1 MAARRIAAVLQET
14 NMAFTFTL
22 TLGLWWI
29 PFIIWLVVSL
39 YAWHD
44 SARDEGLSILAL
56 TWGSMALARW
66 LP

>member
-1 MAARRIAAVLQET
+1 
-14 NMAFTFTL
+14 MAFTFTL

-29 PFIIWLVVSL
+29 PFSLWLAVSL

-44 SARDEGLSILAL
+44 PARDEGLIILAL
-56 TWGSMALARW
+56 SWGSMALARW